1 MLVPINQSTRNHVQI
16 YTELREVYMEY
27 YNSLQGIS
35 AYTAT
40 YTSLDG
46 IASQNTGIFISK
58 AMKTIDL
65 ELKLP
70 KSHDNKTG

>member
-1 MLVPINQSTRNHVQI
+1 
-16 YTELREVYMEY
+16 MEY

-40 YTSLDG
+40 YTSLDR

-58 AMKTIDL
+58 AMKTIDF

-70 KSHDNKTG
+70 KFHDNKIG